1 MSITV
6 DKDNGDVL
14 VVETV
19 CDLLELLSRYEIW
32 VRVAQ
37 DTSLSKFINTD
48 KAETSAFNETKEV
61 SNEN

>member
-32 VRVAQ
+32 VRVAE
-37 DTSLSKFINTD
+37 DTSLFKFIDTD
-48 KAETSAFNETKEV
+48 KAETEV
-61 SNEN
+61 SDDNN

>member
-32 VRVAQ
+32 VRVAG

-48 KAETSAFNETKEV
+48 KAETDAFKLRQEG
-61 SNEN
+61 

>member
-6 DKDNGDVL
+6 DKQNSDVL

-19 CDLLELLSRYEIW
+19 CDLLELLSRREIW
-32 VRVAQ
+32 VRVAG

-48 KAETSAFNETKEV
+48 KKRPISLPPDIK
-61 SNEN
+61 

>member
-6 DKDNGDVL
+6 DKQNSDVL

-19 CDLLELLSRYEIW
+19 CDLLELLTRHEIW
-32 VRVAQ
+32 VRVAG

-48 KAETSAFNETKEV
+48 KAETVAFKLRQEGEDD
-61 SNEN
+61 E